1 MAEKKPI
8 KRILSALLLSAMLC
22 TCLFAVGDSAPKTL
36 NFAIV
41 ADLRRVGAGQLFCHG
56 KKIQR
61 APCHFYQ
68 GGRA

>member
-41 ADLRRVGAGQLFCHG
+41 ADSSAIKGCASGVSVLDSYFDMA
-56 KKIQR
+56 
-61 APCHFYQ
+61 
-68 GGRA
+68 